1 MIPQL
6 SAWLLAAPWILALV
20 VIVYRYATRRPN
32 LRNYAPTPSGPLV
45 SVIIPARNEARNIER
60 CVRSILAA
68 TYPTIEV
75 IVVDD
80 RSTDGTGDLVERLGG
95 SVRLVRGAELPP
107 GWFGKQWALVQGY
120 RVAQGE
126 LLLFTDADTKHE
138 PELIARAVAARATE
152 RADLFSVIPRQEMV
166 TFWER
171 LIQPH
176 VFLALQARVGDL
188 RRVNRT
194 RIEWN
199 AIANGQF
206 ILVTRSSYAG
216 IGTHEAVKNSVADD
230 VMLAQTYVRRGLD
243 IFLAHAPDDMTTR
256 MYGSLR
262 EIVAGWSKN
271 LALGAPLMMPPVRWI
286 RTLLPYLMWMP
297 ALLWLAPPIL
307 WIAFGWEF
315 TAIATAA
322 SLLTWIGIYAG
333 ERAPVQYALLY
344 PLGAGMV
351 AFIMMRSAWRGNRK
365 VEWRGRTYRGSG
377 SHQIPG

>member
-1 MIPQL
+1 MSL
-6 SAWLLAAPWILALV
+6 SAWLLASPWILALL
-20 VIVYRYATRRPN
+20 VILYRYATRRPR
-32 LRNYAPTPSGPLV
+32 LRDYAPASSGPLV

-68 TYPTIEV
+68 TYRPIEV

-80 RSTDGTGDLVERLGG
+80 RSSDGTAALVERVGA
-95 SVRLVRGAELPP
+95 RLVRGAELPP

-120 RVAQGE
+120 RAARGE
-126 LLLFTDADTKHE
+126 LLLFADADTKHE
-138 PELIARAVAARATE
+138 PELIARAVTARATE

-194 RIEWN
+194 RIAWN

-206 ILVTRSSYAG
+206 ILVTRGSYEG
-216 IGTHEAVKNSVADD
+216 VGTHEAVKTSVADD
-230 VMLAQTYVRRGLD
+230 VMLAQSYVRRGLD
-243 IFLAHAPDDMTTR
+243 IFLAHAPHDMSTR

-271 LALGAPLMMPPVRWI
+271 LALGAPLMAPPVRWI
-286 RTLLPYLMWMP
+286 RTLLPYVMWMP

-307 WIAFGWEF
+307 WVAFGWDCA
-315 TAIATAA
+315 AIATVA
-322 SLLTWIGIYAG
+322 SLITWIGIYAG
-333 ERAPVQYALLY
+333 ERAPVRYALLY
-344 PLGAGMV
+344 PLGAVMV
-351 AFIMMRSAWRGNRK
+351 AFIMIRSAWRGNRK
-365 VEWRGRTYRGSG
+365 VVWRGRTYRGRG
-377 SHQIPG
+377 SHHETG